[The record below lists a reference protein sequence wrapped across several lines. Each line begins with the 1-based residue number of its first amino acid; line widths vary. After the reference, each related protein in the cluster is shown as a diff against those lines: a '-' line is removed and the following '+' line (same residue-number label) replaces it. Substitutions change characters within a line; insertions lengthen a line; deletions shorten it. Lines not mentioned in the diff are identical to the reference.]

1 MFTYC
6 SSLMLCYEY
15 AHVLYILVIIC
26 MSGLDV
32 IVELDVEI
40 LLRPCRLYH
49 WCRLT
54 PEGHHGD
61 GLV

>member
-1 MFTYC
+1 MP
-6 SSLMLCYEY
+6 CYEY
-15 AHVLYILVIIC
+15 ALVLYILVIIC

-40 LLRPCRLYH
+40 LLRPCRLYR

-54 PEGHHGD
+54 PEGHRGD
-61 GLV
+61 GLG